1 MENIKIGVQID
12 ANTKEAT
19 TDAKKYHEQ
28 LKQAAE
34 TAKSI
39 RVGGGQPA
47 STAAPSYKAAK
58 QPAESKAVSQSQPV
72 GSQAIMEYG
81 SLRGTAEATG
91 ASARDFA
98 NQAQGLSGLVR
109 LYAIYAANVYALG
122 AAFTALSNAM
132 DTTNMVRG
140 LNQLGAAS
148 GVALG
153 ALSKELVKA
162 TGGAIS
168 LREAMQATVKVTAAG
183 LGSENVLRLG
193 TVAAKASQALGVD
206 MTDAVNRLSR
216 GITKLEPE
224 LLDELGIFTKIDP
237 AVEKYALSVGK
248 AASQLTDFERR
259 QAFATAVLEEGEKKF
274 AAIQVD
280 ANPYNKLAASFQNLI
295 QSGLELVNKVAGP
308 IVNFLSSSPTT
319 LTSIIALLG
328 VNLLGKAIPALSQF
342 KKTLEENATKSNELL
357 QARLAEGQK
366 LRNKASEIAQR
377 NLNINIEK
385 EIEAV
390 AAAEKKIDSLRAE
403 KTSSRVRSKAGIEA
417 IETLKDPF
425 LDPTSEKARKAIDQA
440 RIESAKL
447 VAKNAKAAAEKIDEL
462 ANSVERWGK
471 ATTAQKQK
479 QIELDAETTKL
490 QKSLFSVYGINTRLA
505 AWAEKGALRDSIV
518 QTAAYNASV
527 IGLGTSLRILRD
539 EVAKENITGFGK
551 ATVLAR
557 GYLAAFGGVLQTVAS
572 AFSKLFFYVGL
583 IITVYESAKL
593 VFSFFSDNQKQQQ
606 AFSDAVDKSSDRMEA
621 FGRTIDEINKKPFAE
636 RLGTDSVLA
645 KANAVQELAG
655 SVTDLVKSFQEQDKA
670 ASGLDRFFD
679 KIKSFLNYDK
689 ASILGENLGK
699 TIFTSL
705 QESAGTPEAEKA
717 KAELSK
723 ILDINTNAT
732 QKQYSEAIKS
742 IATDTYKL
750 NQVQAVVKN
759 FSNSLSVSASVS
771 KELQT
776 AVEDTDKAYRQF
788 LQGLQSSDALD
799 IFAKKAV
806 DSGLKLL
813 KSLQDPQ
820 RAVSDLTNLI
830 SDPKASQ
837 LFSQEVYANLLQSR
851 QALEAINAEQAK
863 NIALTNS
870 AQKEYDK
877 LAEKLQEAKR
887 ASEKTLGGEAAI
899 GSRDRGAPG
908 VKPGQTFAQL
918 SSATPQPSPELK
930 GIVNRSEQ
938 QISKLQ
944 SQLDEAQILLNR
956 RKAQQAE
963 DLQTS
968 AKISAQF
975 VDSSFDVITRGANII
990 QSKIELSLSK
1000 GVNIVSDNLLSALG
1014 DLPGT
1019 ARIRAENE
1027 KRLIALQIEQLKTQ
1041 ESLIRETRLNSL
1053 LLAES
1058 NRLKEKEELVKQRAE
1073 LATGQFDGVAVDD
1086 TKVQE
1091 ERKKVESKLQTLERR
1106 GQAIRLA
1113 QTSVAA
1119 PDRAQLQQVR
1129 AGLKAEREKGL
1140 DADVTALAFYND
1152 QLNYIQQRSAIIG
1165 QITEQTQRLLAVED
1179 TKQIGVLKEREAVL
1193 QGIYQRSLSIVDS
1206 KLEEVALDES
1216 RRGYLTEQEL
1226 QQKNSLELQKL
1237 GLQQGKEVSQI
1248 LSDIAVQEFALVQLE
1263 KEKTAAAANRN
1274 KERVSE
1280 LDKAIAEARDEV
1292 ARRRNSLADKA
1303 IANETAV
1310 AAQEQK
1316 TRLTVLDLQKRQI
1329 AEARSLQDIELQR
1342 INILADTAQ
1351 QAQEISANF
1360 LKSAGVG
1367 LSPEFIAQQEA
1378 SLAVSKQRY
1387 EFEKFAAAETL
1398 QTRRRIQDLE
1408 LERARLDTAKDKDR
1422 IAAINA
1428 QIEAERA
1435 LSAARISSQ
1444 QTVNDLKTRE
1454 IELIEQ
1460 ARLKDAERER
1470 QLKFYGDFSQSLQQV
1485 FEGLGDSTQK
1495 FGEGLSKAL
1504 ETFGQFTTNIEKSR
1518 TEISTL
1524 EDQRL
1529 KAQEAFAAAQKAM
1542 MEAGEGDSPARDD
1555 AFLAQEKSRK
1565 EILGLDSEIDKKRK
1579 QQQRDELAGTAKLIG
1594 STKSM
1599 FKEKTA
1605 AYKVLN
1611 AIEKGMHIA
1620 RLAMD
1625 AKELVSKLTTQQL
1638 GVAGKITSE
1647 MEETAAL
1654 YGGVAA
1660 RAPGTITEIFGK
1672 ITSQLGIAGPVVAA
1686 GIVAAIFG
1694 AMGGGGKKVPAISA
1708 EQRQETQGTAM
1719 GFNAAGEKVRR
1730 EGVFGDTGAKSESI
1744 ANSLEILRDN
1754 SVVGLDYNDK
1764 LLKAFEKLSASIGEA
1779 AKAAYGVRGIR
1790 EGSAFGTIE
1799 GTTGGGLFGKKTT
1812 TQIIDSGIKIV
1823 GMFDQLAAA
1832 GGGVIEGFETVQT
1845 TTKRTFGRARV
1856 RVDTQAFGLD
1866 DATTQAINDAF
1877 GAASDVIYELAE
1889 VVKIDANQVAQ
1900 TLSTQKVDELVSL
1913 RGLTG
1918 EALQEQLEAVIGS
1931 AVDDATFAVFGSLA
1945 TTYRKF
1951 GEGALETVTRVA
1963 DTNRKIEQAL
1973 GNLRGTG
1980 IAVDLD
1986 FDVTEALVDA
1996 SGGLDTFLD
2005 NVEGFTENFL
2015 TDAEKLA
2022 PVQQSVNRELA
2033 RLGLSGIKTR
2043 DQFKTLVQQLIETG
2057 QTGTET
2063 FISLIK
2069 LQDGFDQV
2077 AKAAEQAIEKT
2088 SDALKKAYEDRVSE
2102 LSSAQNEFRGFATS
2116 LRDFQLSLKTGSLS
2130 PLTPQQQYEALRSEF
2145 SATSMAALSGDTK
2158 AIAKLQ
2164 NISQSFLQASQKM
2177 FASSDQY
2184 IQDFEL
2190 VTSTVDNA
2198 ASFSEQQVA
2207 IAANTLAEIKSAVSS
2222 LITIE
2227 ENTKPLNILLTGF
2240 GSNLAKAIIDFN
2252 NASSTEPKQPT
2263 LKELFGQADVPVIGG
2278 TVAEQIQANAQ
2289 ARIEE
2294 ASNQARLA
2302 AEKLLQAER
2311 ELAALRQAEANRLAA
2326 QYYGPMDI
2334 VSGAATGMAF
2344 DKGVRKYA
2352 QGGVINSMMPF
2363 RYSEGLGVMGEA
2375 GPEAIMPLKR
2385 APDGNLGVI
2394 AVGNQ
2399 DMAKQLAELNKQVQ
2413 QLTQVVAQGANNSVA
2428 ATERNTEA
2436 IVNAVTTTG
2445 ENTVYKSRLE
2455 NRVEIV

>member
-58 QPAESKAVSQSQPV
+58 QPAESKAVSQAQPV

-342 KKTLEENATKSNELL
+342 KKTLEENATKSNEIL

-1274 KERVSE
+1274 EERVSE

-1292 ARRRNSLADKA
+1292 ARRRNALADKA

-1638 GVAGKITSE
+1638 GVAGKITAE

-1719 GFNAAGEKVRR
+1719 GFNAAGEKVRVR

-1866 DATTQAINDAF
+1866 DATTRAINDAF
-1877 GAASDVIYELAE
+1877 GAASDVIYEVADTL
-1889 VVKIDANQVAQ
+1889 KIDANQVAQ

-1931 AVDDATFAVFGSLA
+1931 AVDDASLAVFGSLA
-1945 TTYRKF
+1945 TAYRKF

-1986 FDVTEALVDA
+1986 FDVTEALADA
-1996 SGGLDTFLD
+1996 SGGLDKFLD
-2005 NVEGFTENFL
+2005 NVDGFTENFL

-2022 PVQQSVNRELA
+2022 PVQQSVGRELA

-2043 DQFKTLVQQLIETG
+2043 DQFKTLVQQLIATG
-2057 QTGTET
+2057 QTGTDT
-2063 FISLIK
+2063 FVSLLK
-2069 LQDGFDQV
+2069 LQDGFDKV
-2077 AKAAEQAIEKT
+2077 AKAAEETTKT
-2088 SDALKKAYEDRVSE
+2088 LEDALQKAYDTRVSE
-2102 LSSAQNEFRGFATS
+2102 LTKLRDEFTGFAKS
-2116 LRDFQLSLKTGSLS
+2116 LRDYSSSLRTSNLS
-2130 PLTPQQQYEALRSEF
+2130 PLTPKQQYDLLKQEFLTTREAAGRGD
-2145 SATSMAALSGDTK
+2145 TAAL
-2158 AIAKLQ
+2158 Q
-2164 NISQSFLQASQKM
+2164 RFQSVSDRFAQASQRM
-2177 FASSDQY
+2177 FGGSAEY
-2184 IQDFEL
+2184 VADFTMILEATENTATFAEL
-2190 VTSTVDNA
+2190 QAQTATNTLEEIKNTVGQLITLNDTA
-2198 ASFSEQQVA
+2198 QQVA
-2207 IAANTLAEIKSAVSS
+2207 NGVSGLGAELTQAIASLTANRAANLV
-2222 LITIE
+2222 
-2227 ENTKPLNILLTGF
+2227 P
-2240 GSNLAKAIIDFN
+2240 
-2252 NASSTEPKQPT
+2252 PT
-2263 LKELFGQADVPVIGG
+2263 TATDIPVIGG

-2302 AEKLLQAER
+2302 VEKLLQAEL
-2311 ELAALRQAEANRLAA
+2311 ELVALRQAEADRLEALNR
-2326 QYYGPMDI
+2326 YDSSV

-2352 QGGVINSMMPF
+2352 QGGVVTSMTGF
-2363 RYSEGLGVMGEA
+2363 RYNEGLGVMGEA
-2375 GPEAIMPLKR
+2375 GPEAIMPLRR

-2413 QLTQVVAQGANNSVA
+2413 QLTEIVAQGSIMNAE
-2428 ATERNTEA
+2428 ATNRNTQEVTQA
-2436 IVNAVTTTG
+2436 INQTAESVDYQVKL
-2445 ENTVYKSRLE
+2445 V
-2455 NRVEIV
+2455 NRVKIV